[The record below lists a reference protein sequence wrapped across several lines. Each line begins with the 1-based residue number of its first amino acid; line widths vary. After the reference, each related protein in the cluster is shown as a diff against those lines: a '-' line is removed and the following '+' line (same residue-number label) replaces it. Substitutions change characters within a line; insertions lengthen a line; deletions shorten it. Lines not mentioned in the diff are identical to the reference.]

1 MNDPRK
7 VEPPDNPH
15 LGKQVDQLLSKYVGN
30 PQSPQPEEVRQMAAE
45 FLVWRRELEA
55 KIREQRDIQK
65 QLETYRDRYVDL
77 YDFAPLGYVTLDEE
91 GYIQEINLAGA
102 RLLGGEVAELV
113 GYPLADYVL
122 ALDRAA
128 FLEHLQKCC
137 SEQQEVTSE
146 LGLIAKDGRLVV
158 VQLRTVPVKAME
170 HEGIFCKT
178 AIADIT
184 DRKRA
189 EEAIQEERN
198 LLRTLIDNLPDPIY
212 VKDTQGRF
220 VAVNLA
226 AARITGATT
235 PSDLLGKTDYD
246 FYPVEVAAEYFRD
259 EQEIMRSGKPLVNKD
274 EPHLDRQ
281 GDRRT
286 VLTTKVPLKD
296 SRGTV
301 VGLVGIS
308 RDITERKQVEE
319 TLQSQRQFL
328 EAVLASIEAGIVA
341 CDANGVLTLFNRA
354 TREFHGLPQE
364 PLLAEQWA
372 DHYDLY
378 LPDGKTRM
386 RTEEVPLFR
395 ALQGEHLHN
404 VEMVIVPKNGPA
416 RTILASGQPLYDT
429 AGQKTGAVVAMH
441 DITERKQP
449 EKAASRG

>member
-15 LGKQVDQLLSKYVGN
+15 LGKQVDQLLSKYLGN
-30 PQSPQPEEVRQMAAE
+30 PQSPHPEEVRKMAAE
-45 FLVWRRELEA
+45 FLVRRSELEA
-55 KIREQRDIQK
+55 KVREQRDIQK

-102 RLLGGEVAELV
+102 RLLGGELAELV
-113 GYPLADYVL
+113 GYPLIDYVIT
-122 ALDRAA
+122 LDRAA

-137 SEQQEVTSE
+137 NEQQEVTSE
-146 LGLIAKDGRLVV
+146 LGLITKDGRLVV

-178 AIADIT
+178 AITDIT

-212 VKDTQGRF
+212 FKDTQSRF

-246 FYPVEVAAEYFRD
+246 FYSVEVVAEYLSD
-259 EQEIMRSGKPLVNKD
+259 EQEIMRSGKPLIDKD
-274 EPHLDRQ
+274 EPHIDRQ
-281 GDRRT
+281 GNRRT
-286 VLTTKVPLKD
+286 VLTTKVPIKD

-319 TLQSQRQFL
+319 SLRREKVFADIVIDSIPGVFYLLDSQGRFVRWNHL
-328 EAVLASIEAGIVA
+328 FEEVTGLTAEMLSGTDALSTIFFADRELVA
-341 CDANGVLTLFNRA
+341 EKIREVFEKGQAEVDARILGKDGP
-354 TREFHGLPQE
+354 REFWFTGRRMDVGPTT
-364 PLLAEQWA
+364 
-372 DHYDLY
+372 Y
-378 LPDGKTRM
+378 LVGSGVEITVTNKTR
-386 RTEEVPLFR
+386 RSPER
-395 ALQGEHLHN
+395 AN
-404 VEMVIVPKNGPA
+404 
-416 RTILASGQPLYDT
+416 
-429 AGQKTGAVVAMH
+429 
-441 DITERKQP
+441 
-449 EKAASRG
+449 